1 MPSPANAIRTAAHQS
16 EQIAALE
23 REIAELRRQLAL
35 ASAPSADQLILTAPE
50 ELDPMQSE
58 ARYRALIELS
68 PQVVWMADAEG
79 GNTYCNRYWYEFS
92 GLTME
97 QTAGWGWAGIV
108 HPHDVA
114 QATREWKNSVARG
127 VDYEFEMRFRR
138 ASDGEYRWHLCHG
151 VPLKD
156 ASGKVLK
163 WLGIA
168 IDVHDRKTAAAAIAE
183 ANERMVMAAE
193 AAGAGTWDY
202 YPKTGKV
209 ECSPRCLEIFGAP
222 AETEVTP
229 EGFIQAMHAQ
239 DRGRVVELIRRAM
252 DPLVA
257 DDYDIDYRVVQPGG
271 KVRWVFAKG
280 KCFFAG
286 EGPAREAVRLSGMVV
301 DVTERKEAERD
312 RAALIAALHHSP
324 DGIGTTDLNGRV
336 RFLNYAGLQM
346 VGLRD
351 AAEARTKTA
360 FDFLYEKEQAILN
373 DEILPLVRSG
383 KSWEGEFR
391 MRHFVTG
398 EPILVETRVFGIR
411 DEAGKLTGMANISR
425 DISEKKKFEEQLR
438 RAQKM
443 EAVGRL
449 AGGVAH
455 DFNNLLT
462 VIRGAAE
469 VLQDSL
475 EGNATTEIVREISD
489 AADRASALTEQL
501 LAFGRRQMVRPR
513 AINLNRV
520 ILGMQG
526 MLKRLAGEDIALW
539 VELESDL
546 RPVKMD
552 PVQVDQILINL
563 TANARDAMPH
573 GGVIGIRTF
582 NSDVAPATVT
592 HADATGAYVGLSFSD
607 NGRGMESETLSHIF
621 EPFFTTKE
629 PGKGTGLGLSTV
641 YGIVQQGG
649 GDITVE
655 STPGQGTSFTL
666 YLPRTMEEPSG
677 EDTAPQTGAVPGVGA
692 VLLVEDEPSL
702 RAIVGGYIREH
713 GYQVHEAAGAHEA
726 LSVAAMHH
734 IDLLLTDIVM
744 PGTSGPALALSLAAI
759 HPQVRVVFMSGYA
772 DHAALEEAL
781 RQPNTLFLQKPFRLT
796 ALAAKMHEALASR
809 QTK

>member
-1 MPSPANAIRTAAHQS
+1 MPSPVKAIGKTEQKS

-23 REIAELRRQLAL
+23 REVAELRHQLAL
-35 ASAPSADQLILTAPE
+35 ISAPLPQQLIVTGPE
-50 ELDPMQSE
+50 ELDPQQSE
-58 ARYRALIELS
+58 VRYRALIEVS
-68 PQVVWMADAEG
+68 PQVVWMTDAEG
-79 GNTYCNRYWYEFS
+79 ANTYCNQYWYEFS

-97 QTAGWGWAGIV
+97 QTAGWGWASIV
-108 HPHDVA
+108 HPDDVA
-114 QATREWKNSVARG
+114 KATEEWRKSVARG
-127 VDYEFEMRFRR
+127 QDYELEVRFRR
-138 ASDGEYRWHLCHG
+138 ASDGEYRWYLCRG

-156 ASGKVLK
+156 ASGKALK

-168 IDVHDRKTAAAAIAE
+168 IDVHDRKTAAAAVAE

-222 AETEVTP
+222 PGTELAPDDFLRAT
-229 EGFIQAMHAQ
+229 HAQ
-239 DRGRVVELIRRAM
+239 DRGRALELIRRAM

-257 DDYDIDYRVVQPGG
+257 ADYDIDYRVVQPGG

-280 KCFFAG
+280 KCFFSG
-286 EGPAREAVRLSGMVV
+286 EGAAREAVRVSGIVV
-301 DVTERKEAERD
+301 DITERKEAERD
-312 RAALIAALHHSP
+312 RAALAAALQHSP
-324 DGIGTTDLNGRV
+324 DFIGTTDLNGRV
-336 RFLNYAGLQM
+336 QFLNLAGMQA
-346 VGLRD
+346 VGLRNI
-351 AAEARTKTA
+351 AEARTKTA
-360 FDFLYEKEQAILN
+360 YDFLYEKEQAILDN
-373 DEILPLVRSG
+373 QILPLVRAG
-383 KSWEGEFR
+383 QIWEGEFR

-411 DEAGKLTGMANISR
+411 DEAGRLTGMVNLSR
-425 DISEKKKFEEQLR
+425 DIAEKRRLEDQLR
-438 RAQKM
+438 QAQKM
-443 EAVGRL
+443 DAVGRL
-449 AGGVAH
+449 AGGIAH

-469 VLQDSL
+469 VLQESL
-475 EGNATTEIVREISD
+475 HGSAKNEIVKEIGD
-489 AADRASALTEQL
+489 AAERASALTEQL
-501 LAFGRRQMVRPR
+501 LAFGKRQMVRPR

-526 MLKRLAGEDIALW
+526 VLKRLAGEDISLW

-552 PVQVDQILINL
+552 PSQVDQILINL
-563 TANARDAMPH
+563 TTNARDAMPH

-582 NSDVAPATVT
+582 NSDVAPPTIAP
-592 HADATGAYVGLSFSD
+592 AEASAGYVGLSFSD
-607 NGRGMESETLSHIF
+607 NGRGMDSEMLSHIF

-655 STPGQGTSFTL
+655 STPGQGTSFTV
-666 YLPRTMEEPSG
+666 YLPRTMDEPAREDSG
-677 EDTAPQTGAVPGVGA
+677 PPTSVVAGTGA

-702 RAIVGGYIREH
+702 RAIVAGYIREH
-713 GYQVHEAAGAHEA
+713 GYQVHEAADAQEA
-726 LSVAAMHH
+726 LKIAALHN

-759 HPQVRVVFMSGYA
+759 HPQVHVIFMSGYA
-772 DHAALEEAL
+772 DHAALDEAL
-781 RQPNTLFLQKPFRLT
+781 RHPNTLFLQKPFRLT
-796 ALAAKMHEALASR
+796 ALAAKMHEALAGMR
-809 QTK
+809 TK